1 MASRAQDWLDQA
13 KRDLAHARHALDDRD
28 FEWACFAAQQAA
40 EKAVK
45 AVYQNRGAE
54 AWGHAVSLLLEGLK
68 EQEQVEEALIDMG
81 RELDKHYIPA
91 RYPNAHPEGAP
102 FQFYTQGEAE
112 RAIEHAESILRF
124 CEDLLAR

>member
-1 MASRAQDWLDQA
+1 MASREQDWLDQA
-13 KRDLAHARHALDDRD
+13 RRDLAHARHSLEDRD

-45 AVYQNRGAE
+45 GVYQNRGAE
-54 AWGHAVSLLLEGLK
+54 AWGHAVSLLLGSLQ
-68 EQEQVEEALIDMG
+68 EQEHADDALVDAA

-102 FQFYTQGEAE
+102 FQFYTRGEAE
-112 RAIEHAESILRF
+112 RAIGHAESILRF